1 MMISKK
7 LAIHLSFV
15 LAILLSSLVT
25 LVSPQAVAVAAAPN
39 QPVNISPANGAPGIS
54 LTPTLQS
61 SAFADP
67 DVGDTHA
74 ASQWQITTIS
84 DNYDNP
90 VFAKYGDSTNLTS
103 IFIPSDN
110 LSYSTPSYWH
120 VRYQDNHAEWSEWS
134 DWSVETSFVTAGAY
148 PRWDIN
154 EDRVIDYKDLAILGA
169 HYGEAY

>member
-7 LAIHLSFV
+7 LAIHLLFV

-39 QPVNISPANGAPGIS
+39 QPVNVSPANGASGIS

-67 DVGDTHA
+67 DVGHTHA

-90 VFAKYGDSTNLTS
+90 VFTRYGDSTNLTS

-110 LSYSTPSYWH
+110 ITYSTTYYWH
-120 VRYQDNHAEWSEWS
+120 VQYIDNHGYWSE
-134 DWSVETSFVTAGAY
+134 WSVETSFVTVSAY

-154 EDRVIDYKDLAILGA
+154 QDGVVNYKDLAILGA
-169 HYGEAY
+169 HYGEVY